1 MSLGYRLYKLGLV
14 SGLFMAL
21 PIVIGTAW
29 YAWTAFAN
37 LDRHRRI
44 ADPKRA
50 IDAELF
56 QLALHDELKR
66 DLARLEL
73 AERPTRNAL
82 PTFSLD
88 LSRASLDR
96 LLAPGAK
103 GAEPEYV
110 KGHLEHDGKV
120 HDIKVRL
127 RGEQPWHLLG
137 AQKSLKVRLDP
148 GDLVDGVRVFNL
160 INDPTPFGLEDQLI
174 LDLARGQGLLAPK
187 YHPVRLRLNNADLGV
202 YRFEQQ
208 PDETLVRANHRIPGN
223 MYSGD
228 GEQRDPVTGAGAL
241 FSDKQGWQKI
251 ASRGPEYESDT
262 SELDRLLAAVNRA
275 SHLGFWSYASESLDL
290 ERFARFDALDV
301 AFGGSEHD
309 WFSNHKLY
317 ADPYRGTLE
326 PVAWS
331 FRGFQNDESFNVVDH
346 PLLIRLKM
354 VPGWMAAR
362 DRAVYALLTGPASP
376 PAIRER
382 ADAAMVAI
390 AEELAADPYW
400 DAYKQLPRVSRF
412 HRFLPRPMDLER
424 WTLASAYELDGF
436 AARSRWL
443 LDALEE
449 PGLDVRRDDVASS
462 TSFVSR
468 IDLVVHGHAAY
479 ELESLRTSAEC
490 PGTATLFADTD
501 LDGALDRSKDAVVA
515 EAPPGEGADLVAY
528 RTITA
533 AVELVPHPDPSP
545 KRGFV
550 RVEAKPQ
557 RHTYFLS
564 TTGCAPAKVAFVL
577 ESLVTKATRR
587 LELWRG
593 AKAKD
598 AKEKSAELLA
608 AGAALDD
615 VPTLTVGQRS
625 VHPWAFPQPA
635 RPAAI
640 ALGPGRV
647 ELDATR
653 TFGAHE
659 TVELAAGTTLAL
671 GPGVSLVFRGPVFA
685 RGTVASPVVV
695 TRLDP
700 AKPFGTLA
708 LQGPATAGS
717 KLVGLRI
724 DGGSS
729 GRAGSIQ
736 YTGVIAIHDT
746 SNVVLEDCV
755 VTNTVDAEDVVHAYK
770 VEGLGLHELSIDR
783 APVDAVD
790 LEFVRAELR
799 GLRLVG
805 AGDDGLD
812 LMGSTVLLQDSLI
825 EGAKNNGVSA
835 GEETVLTANG
845 VVIARVKTGVLAKNA
860 SEARLLRS
868 LVWRAER
875 GLRAR
880 SSEERYGGKSRIG
893 ASEVF
898 VVGAE
903 VLDDATKGSIIEL
916 EDVHTELPTNGALE
930 HVRTNVLQLGDWSE
944 AVDYLATLSGSDR

>member
-1 MSLGYRLYKLGLV
+1 MSLWYRLYKLGFV

-21 PIVIGTAW
+21 PIAIGTAW
-29 YAWTAFAN
+29 YAWSAFAS
-37 LDRHRRI
+37 LDRNRRI
-44 ADPKRA
+44 SDPKRA

-56 QLALHDELKR
+56 HIALHDELVR
-66 DLARLEL
+66 DVERLKL

-82 PTFSLD
+82 PTMSLALSRGSLD
-88 LSRASLDR
+88 ELY
-96 LLAPGAK
+96 APAGK
-103 GAEPEYV
+103 GAEPAYV

-120 HDIKVRL
+120 HDVKVRL

-137 AQKSLKVRLDP
+137 TQKSLKVRLDP

-160 INDPTPFGLEDQLI
+160 LNDPTPFGLEDQLI
-174 LDLARGQGLLAPK
+174 LDLARDLDLLTPK

-208 PDETLVRANHRIPGN
+208 PDETLVRANGRIPGN

-228 GEQRDPVTGAGAL
+228 GEERDPVTGAGAV
-241 FSDKQGWQKI
+241 FADATGWQKI
-251 ASRGPEYESDT
+251 ASRSPEHERDT
-262 SELDRLLAAVNRA
+262 SELDQLLEAINR
-275 SHLGFWSYASESLDL
+275 STHGGFWSYATRSLDL
-290 ERFARFDALDV
+290 QRFARFDALDV
-301 AFGGSEHD
+301 VFGGSEHD

-354 VPGWMAAR
+354 LPGWMAER
-362 DRAVYALLTGPASP
+362 DRAVYTLLTGAASP

-382 ADAAMVAI
+382 ADRAMVAM

-412 HRFLPRPMDLER
+412 HRFLPRPMSLER
-424 WTLASAYELDGF
+424 WTLASAYELDGY
-436 AARSRWL
+436 ATRSRWL

-449 PGLDVRRDDVASS
+449 PGLDASRTDL
-462 TSFVSR
+462 TSEPDRFVSK
-468 IDLVVHGHAAY
+468 IELVVRGHAAY
-479 ELESLRTSAEC
+479 SVESLRTSAEC
-490 PGTATLFADTD
+490 KGTATLFADAD
-501 LDGALDRSKDAVVA
+501 LDGTFDAAKDALVA
-515 EAPPGEGADLVAY
+515 EAPIGEGADVGAY
-528 RTITA
+528 RTLTA
-533 AVELVPHPDPSP
+533 MMELVPHPDPSP
-545 KRGFV
+545 KRGYV
-550 RVEAKPQ
+550 RIEPRPQ
-557 RHTYFLS
+557 RHTYFLVS
-564 TTGCAPAKVAFVL
+564 APCAPAKVALVL

-587 LELWRG
+587 IELWRG
-593 AKAKD
+593 AKDEAP
-598 AKEKSAELLA
+598 ETLA
-608 AGAALDD
+608 ASAPLDEL
-615 VPTLTVGQRS
+615 PKLSVGQRS
-625 VHPWAFPQPA
+625 AHPWSFPQPSPP
-635 RPAAI
+635 RTI

-647 ELDATR
+647 EVPSTR
-653 TFGAHE
+653 VFGAHE

-671 GPGVSLVFRGPVFA
+671 GPGASIVFHGPVFA
-685 RGTVASPVVV
+685 RGTQASPIVV

-700 AKPFGTLA
+700 AKPFGSLA
-708 LQGPATAGS
+708 LQGPATAGAR
-717 KLVGLRI
+717 LVGVRV
-724 DGGSS
+724 DGGSR
-729 GRAGSIQ
+729 GHVGSIQ
-736 YTGVIAIHDT
+736 YTGVVAIHDT
-746 SNVVLEDCV
+746 SDVVLEDWV
-755 VTNTVDAEDVVHAYK
+755 VTNTVDAEDVVHGYQ
-770 VEGLGLHELSIDR
+770 VEGLALHELSIDR

-790 LEFVRAELR
+790 LEFVQGELR

-812 LMGSTVLLQDSLI
+812 LMGSKVLLQDSLI

-903 VLDDATKGSIIEL
+903 VLDDATKGSVIEL

-930 HVRTNVLQLGDWSE
+930 HVRTNVLQLRDWSE
-944 AVDYLATLSGSDR
+944 AIDYLATLSGGDR